1 MLKRVALLLAL
12 CLATALTP
20 VHALA
25 QDLTVSA
32 AASLKEAFAEIAK
45 QFEGKHA
52 GVKVVLN
59 IAASGPLAQQIEQG
73 APVDV
78 FVSANQKWMN
88 TLAEKKKIDPATRF
102 DLVANALALAVPSAN
117 PAGVKTLAD
126 LKNPAV
132 KALAIGTPE
141 SVPAGQYARKLLEKN
156 ALWTEL
162 SGKLV
167 MGESVRQ
174 VLDYLSRAE
183 AEAGFVYITDAVKAK
198 DKVRVVQEFGAA
210 ELGEPVTYPAAM
222 VAGAP
227 QPELARKFLDHLIS
241 PEGRKVLD
249 SHGFQRP

>member
-1 MLKRVALLLAL
+1 MLKRVFLLLAL
-12 CLATALTP
+12 CLTTALTP
-20 VHALA
+20 GPALA

-32 AASLKEAFAEIAK
+32 AASLKEALADIAT
-45 QFEGKHA
+45 QFEGRHA

-78 FVSANQKWMN
+78 FISASQKWMHA
-88 TLAEKKKIDPATRF
+88 LAEKRMIDAATRF
-102 DLVANALALAVPSAN
+102 DLVANALALAVPAAN
-117 PAGVKTLAD
+117 PAGVKSLAD
-126 LKNPAV
+126 LTQPAV

-141 SVPAGQYARKLLEKN
+141 SVPAGQYARKLLERN
-156 ALWTEL
+156 ALWTGL

-174 VLDYLSRAE
+174 VLDYLARGE
-183 AEAGFVYITDAVKAK
+183 AEAGFVYVTDAAKAK
-198 DKVRVVQEFGAA
+198 GTVRVVQEFGAEA
-210 ELGEPVTYPAAM
+210 LGEPVTYPAAM

-227 QPELARKFLDHLIS
+227 QPELARKFLEHLVS
-241 PEGRKVLD
+241 PESRKALD